1 MLIIC
6 DILSLFCMLIK
17 DCKFFQLISNT
28 CLKTQESKNVQ
39 QGDIVGDGSD
49 SSETPRIILEV
60 PPSII
65 FTREPSNME
74 NFQVK
79 VENAL
84 EKGFS
89 AWGRFCAKNRWFVV
103 LLSFMFCAIFTAGN
117 VRFKVVT
124 DPVELWSAPN
134 SRARL
139 EKNYFDANFGY
150 VYLWTLICC
159 FINLFD

>member
-1 MLIIC
+1 M
-6 DILSLFCMLIK
+6 
-17 DCKFFQLISNT
+17 
-28 CLKTQESKNVQ
+28 Q
-39 QGDIVGDGSD
+39 QGDIISD
-49 SSETPRIILEV
+49 ESVSSEAPCIISEV
-60 PPSII
+60 PPLITL
-65 FTREPSNME
+65 TREPSNME
-74 NFQVK
+74 KFQVK

-103 LLSFMFCAIFTAGN
+103 LLSIMFCAILTAGN

-124 DPVELWSAPN
+124 DPVELWSAPD

-150 VYLWTLICC
+150 VHL
-159 FINLFD
+159 